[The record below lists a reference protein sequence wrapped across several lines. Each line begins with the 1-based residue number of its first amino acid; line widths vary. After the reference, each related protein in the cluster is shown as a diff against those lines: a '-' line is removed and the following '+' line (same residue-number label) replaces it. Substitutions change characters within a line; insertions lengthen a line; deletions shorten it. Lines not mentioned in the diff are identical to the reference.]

1 MSDLNLKKVVVSGL
15 AITAVGLLVYVGQI
29 SDRKSTTIPSVAPS
43 VSNVFTPTMNKPAS
57 SAVQQTLTATASAPK
72 KNKGSLSVEE
82 MMRLPDTNA
91 DYPTFGDRVSE
102 ISARRNGQETDIAAL
117 YKASLQP
124 SAWQAADSISE
135 QFPLSDD
142 ERLDGRE
149 FIKVDQLKIESLVA
163 GDTLEIEIA
172 QNNGKYVA
180 RIDRVESQFGN
191 NVSWFGHLENVPG
204 TENDKTNVTFTRGE
218 SLMTAG
224 ITTPDGHFE
233 LEARGDEG
241 WISKSSNLYK
251 HEDTIIEVPKDE
263 LAKTPAVSPEALAQK
278 EEGVLF
284 SQDVQFSKDVQ

>member
-1 MSDLNLKKVVVSGL
+1 MSDINPKKIIVSGL
-15 AITAVGLLVYVGQI
+15 AITAVGALIYFGNTH
-29 SDRKSTTIPSVAPS
+29 DRNSTSPASTSS
-43 VSNVFTPTMNKPAS
+43 VSSVSTPTMEKPANPII
-57 SAVQQTLTATASAPK
+57 QQNITAAAPALK
-72 KNKGSLSVEE
+72 KNSGSLSVEE
-82 MMRLPDTNA
+82 MLRLPDTNS
-91 DYPTFGDRVSE
+91 DYVTFGDRVSE
-102 ISARRNGQETDIAAL
+102 INARRNGQETDVAAL
-117 YKASLQP
+117 YKASQQP
-124 SAWQAADSISE
+124 SAWQGADTVSD

-142 ERLDGRE
+142 ERMDGRE

-218 SLMTAG
+218 TLMTAG

-233 LEARGDEG
+233 LEARGGEG
-241 WISKSSNLYK
+241 WISKSANLYK
-251 HEDTIIEVPKDE
+251 HEDTIIKVPKDE

-284 SQDVQFSKDVQ
+284 SKDVN